1 MRLNRVT
8 LLDSLDRIYS
18 IERKFRLEGPRTT
31 TTTAAR
37 ADTTTDLSLRQTQ
50 PVKYAFKVLNAEDY
64 KTL

>member
-18 IERKFRLEGPRTT
+18 IERKFRLEGGPR

-50 PVKYAFKVLNAEDY
+50 PVKYAFKVLNAEDF

>member
-18 IERKFRLEGPRTT
+18 IERKFRLGGPR

>member
-31 TTTAAR
+31 TAAR
-37 ADTTTDLSLRQTQ
+37 ADTTTDLSLRQT
-50 PVKYAFKVLNAEDY
+50 FH
-64 KTL
+64 